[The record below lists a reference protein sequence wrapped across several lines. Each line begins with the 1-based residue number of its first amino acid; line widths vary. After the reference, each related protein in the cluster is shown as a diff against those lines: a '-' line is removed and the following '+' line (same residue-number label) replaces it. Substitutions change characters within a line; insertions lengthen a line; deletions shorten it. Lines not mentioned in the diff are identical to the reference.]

1 MDMVKYDNQNQPR
14 MIKNI
19 TVDDEVRDL
28 IVRSGKD
35 FRVCTS
41 CYGPAVVT
49 TDRKPSKSSDMQ
61 IKVGDNTLFVSKVQL
76 MYINRVTMD
85 MVYAPEYL
93 DACPVTKSH

>member
-1 MDMVKYDNQNQPR
+1 

-19 TVDDEVRDL
+19 AVDDEVKAL
-28 IVRSGKD
+28 IMRSEKD

-61 IKVGDNTLFVSKVQL
+61 IKVGDNTLFISKVQL
-76 MYINRVTMD
+76 MYVNRVTMD

-93 DACPVTKSH
+93 DACPVTKSN